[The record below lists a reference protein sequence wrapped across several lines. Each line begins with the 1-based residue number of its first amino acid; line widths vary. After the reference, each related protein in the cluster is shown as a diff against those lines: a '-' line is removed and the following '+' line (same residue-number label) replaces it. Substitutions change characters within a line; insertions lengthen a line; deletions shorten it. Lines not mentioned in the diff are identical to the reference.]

1 MISSASKSLPPSRPP
16 PFGRVLLGAL
26 SAAWLVVAWV
36 PVVGFSGGV
45 AAQASD
51 FADGLAAYDGG
62 RYAEAVAAWTRAAET
77 GNTQAM
83 NALASLLARGE
94 GVAPDPAAAAR
105 WYRRT
110 AARGD
115 PIGQMNLGDM
125 LSRGFGVG
133 RDPEAAYLWLG
144 LAAKQK
150 KAWAA
155 DRQREVGRGLTPNQ
169 RQQLDDRITAWKPNP
184 AS

>member
-1 MISSASKSLPPSRPP
+1 MISVAAKSLSPYRSE
-16 PFGRVLLGAL
+16 PFGRVLFRRL
-26 SAAWLVVAWV
+26 SAAWFAVAWFS
-36 PVVGFSGGV
+36 VVGV
-45 AAQASD
+45 AQASD

-62 RYAEAVAAWTRAAET
+62 RYGEAVAAWTRAAET

-94 GVAPDPAAAAR
+94 GVAPDPAAAVR
-105 WYRRT
+105 WYRRS

-125 LSRGFGVG
+125 LSRGVGVG
-133 RDPEAAYLWLG
+133 RDPESAYLWLG
-144 LAAKQK
+144 LAGKQGK
-150 KAWAA
+150 SWAA
-155 DRQREVGRGLTPNQ
+155 NRQGEVGRKLTPDQ
-169 RQQLDDRITAWKPNP
+169 RRRLESRIAVWKPDP